1 MANGKLGVSLYLH
14 AALSLSFS
22 CLAPFLQR
30 RWGTGNKKQAEIGF
44 STRACMFFLDRELQ
58 PSSSLSYA
66 EEKKVGVQQEE
77 AEMTSRSLQCFWKL
91 QPTSWFYQ
99 R

>member
-1 MANGKLGVSLYLH
+1 MCHFIYMQLCPC
-14 AALSLSFS
+14 LSLVLLPSYKDVGG
-22 CLAPFLQR
+22 LEI
-30 RWGTGNKKQAEIGF
+30 KKQAEIGF
-44 STRACMFFLDRELQ
+44 STRGCMFFLDRELQ

-91 QPTSWFYQ
+91 QPTSRFYQ

>member
-66 EEKKVGVQQEE
+66 EENQWGF
-77 AEMTSRSLQCFWKL
+77 SRRKL
-91 QPTSWFYQ
+91 